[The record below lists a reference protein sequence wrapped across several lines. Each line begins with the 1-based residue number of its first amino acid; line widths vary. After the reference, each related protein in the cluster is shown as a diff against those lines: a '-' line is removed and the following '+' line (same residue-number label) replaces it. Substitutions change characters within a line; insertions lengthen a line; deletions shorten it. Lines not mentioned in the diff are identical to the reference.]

1 MKREFEHS
9 VFCPYRVAPIGA
21 HSDIQFGK
29 ISGFA
34 LDRGITVYYNAT
46 DDGKFILSSANFD
59 GEVRF
64 NSAAVPEMKQGDW
77 ADYLRGAV
85 HVLSRKHTV
94 EHGIDAFIEGTMP
107 VGGLSSSA
115 AVTISFLTAV
125 CKANNI
131 TLTPEELIDTALR
144 AENEY
149 VGVKCGRMDQSC
161 EVYARKDKLLFVDTL
176 DGSHELIEPAEC
188 MKPYEIAVFFSGVE
202 RTLVGSA
209 YNMRVDEIQSAA
221 YALQAFA
228 GMEYGGFA
236 DKRLR
241 HIDPE
246 IFCKYADRLP
256 DNWRKRAEHWYS
268 EQERVEKGVE
278 AFRRGDIEAFGKLS
292 FESGNSSIYSYET
305 GSPELKKLYD
315 IMLTTDGIYGGRFS
329 GAGFKGSCIALVDPA
344 FKQSI
349 EEKVTREYLNE
360 FPALA
365 GKFKVYFCKS
375 SDGVQL

>member
-1 MKREFEHS
+1 MEREFEYAS
-9 VFCPYRVAPIGA
+9 FCPYRVAPIGA
-21 HSDIQFGK
+21 HSDIQLGK

-34 LDRGITVYYNAT
+34 LDKGITVSYNVT
-46 DDGKFILSSANFD
+46 KDGKFLLESANFS
-59 GEVRF
+59 GKVNF
-64 NSAAVPEMKQGDW
+64 TSSAIPEMKQSDW

-85 HVLSRKHTV
+85 HVLSRTHTV

-115 AVTISFLTAV
+115 AVTIAFLTAV
-125 CKANNI
+125 CRANGI
-131 TLTPEELIDTALR
+131 ALTDEELIDTALR

-161 EVYARKDKLLFVDTL
+161 EVYAKKDKLLFVDTF
-176 DGSHELIEPAEC
+176 DGSHELITPADC

-209 YNMRVDEIQSAA
+209 YNLRVDEIQSAA

-236 DKRLR
+236 DKKLR
-241 HIDPE
+241 HIDPQ
-246 IFCKYADRLP
+246 IFYKYADRLP

-268 EQERVEKGVE
+268 EQERVVKGVE

-292 FESGNSSIYSYET
+292 FDSGKSSIYSYET
-305 GSPELKKLYD
+305 GSPELKKLYE
-315 IMLTTDGIYGGRFS
+315 IMLATDGIYGGRFS
-329 GAGFKGSCIALVDPA
+329 GAGFKGSCIALVDPS
-344 FKQSI
+344 FRESI
-349 EEKVTREYLNE
+349 EEKVTSDYLKE
-360 FPALA
+360 FPALE
-365 GKFKVYFCKS
+365 GKFKVFFCKS
-375 SDGVQL
+375 SDGVSV